1 MILQKGIL
9 TMSHKKAIVL
19 TCLVALMW
27 SLAGYN
33 IKMIQWPAE
42 AIAGGRSLIAVIL
55 LAPLFLRKGKLKVN
69 RYVLGG
75 AVCYAA
81 FNYCFS
87 LSTKLTTSAMAIMM
101 QYTAPIYVALLSWVF
116 LRERIS
122 KADIASVGAVFG
134 GMLLFFLDSS
144 GGGSVIGNI
153 IAVFNGITFAGISIF
168 LRLQKDGDPA
178 LSMYFGNAIS
188 AVVGLPFMVSAGV
201 PDLTSLLFLLLAGVL
216 VAVTYTLYA
225 KASTGLSALETV
237 LLPIIDPLMNPVWVF
252 LLLGE
257 APGVLSLLG
266 AGVILVTVTAR
277 VIYGLAQDGKQVGKT
292 AA

>member
-1 MILQKGIL
+1 
-9 TMSHKKAIVL
+9 
-19 TCLVALMW
+19 MW
-27 SLAGYN
+27 SLAGFN

-55 LAPLFLRKGKLKVN
+55 LAPLFLRKGRFQVN

-75 AVCYAA
+75 AICYAA
-81 FNYCFS
+81 FNYCFI

-116 LRERIS
+116 LRERITRS
-122 KADIASVGAVFG
+122 DIVSVIAVFG
-134 GMLLFFLDSS
+134 GMLLFFLDSTGS
-144 GGGSVIGNI
+144 GSMLGNVIAI
-153 IAVFNGITFAGISIF
+153 FNGVTFAGISIF

-178 LSMYFGNAIS
+178 LSMYLGNVIS
-188 AVVGLPFMVSAGV
+188 AVIGTPFMVSAGKL
-201 PDLTSLLFLLLAGVL
+201 DFASLLFLLLAGIL

-252 LLLGE
+252 LFLGE
-257 APGVLSLLG
+257 APGALSLLG
-266 AGVILVTVTAR
+266 SGVILVTVTGR
-277 VIYGLAQDGKQVGKT
+277 VVLGILHDSTGGREIPTAQR
-292 AA
+292 